1 MKRLRLCTCPIVQS
15 DVPLRLAR
23 CVLSV
28 LTLVTHGETLLYCCD
43 LSPFT
48 NQQASHAVFQMALR
62 LSGSGHSVQRSC
74 KNEREEIRKRL
85 AMSTEDDISFGADE
99 DSNETLETLSPR
111 KQRLQARLQGAPSG
125 MQICF
130 MNDDVP
136 DDDDEDELENSASN
150 DQDDEELGKIK

>member
-1 MKRLRLCTCPIVQS
+1 MSCYVCLPFDLFVGLVIANTGNRSSAIGKERRMRHERHIGGSKRNT
-15 DVPLRLAR
+15 D
-23 CVLSV
+23 
-28 LTLVTHGETLLYCCD
+28 
-43 LSPFT
+43 
-48 NQQASHAVFQMALR
+48 
-62 LSGSGHSVQRSC
+62 SC